1 MKFLFEKLEQVEE
14 IYLDQRQFSC
24 WMDRESERNHVFT
37 LLVEKVELKDIDS
50 TSQCW
55 EFLGNR
61 KLRQMVL
68 RAYGPQK
75 NSLSQAKPAPKPARK
90 LKRQKGDVWTLFY
103 YRGYIICVHDDGTVV
118 SRFNRD
124 CYNHHEYRFTPDG
137 LIFRH
142 LRRPFGE
149 VLVESTEEFFDTLL
163 MAFEE
168 WTKLGKGRK
177 MPISIQRIIERMG

>member
-24 WMDRESERNHVFT
+24 WMDRDSECNHFFT